1 MKISKVNR
9 KDRNLKYGIRWEQ
22 DGKLKHK
29 FFKTKCA
36 RDGELQRLKEKAKQ
50 EGSAIFEIS
59 AEEARILK
67 TCIQKLG
74 SIETVL
80 QAVIEY
86 ERRNCPNP
94 ISLKDAI
101 KEHLDE
107 GYNLGR
113 DDNWMRAG
121 RNILQRFEFAHEGN
135 VNSIAQEDAISW
147 IHSLKFAPST
157 IENHADKMKAFYNWC
172 IDRGYAAENPF
183 KKIPL
188 PDVIPHEPEFLKVA
202 QMGNLMKVAQE
213 HYPDAVAYFALNGFA
228 GLRSS
233 ACARIDLDDIDFK
246 QRGILIRAINAKN
259 KRRIYIDGHPDN
271 LWEWLAWAKKN
282 APEGFELSK
291 RLWDRRRGQVQ
302 KEAKIKMP
310 HNALR
315 HSFCT
320 YHVALH
326 GDAGKTAT
334 LLTHRGNVSI
344 LYEHY
349 KGNASKAQA
358 KEYFKISPA
367 PASTS

>member
-1 MKISKVNR
+1 MKISKLNR
-9 KDRNLKYGIRWEQ
+9 ENRNLKYGVKWEEN
-22 DGKLKHK
+22 GNPRHK
-29 FFKTKCA
+29 FFKTKSA
-36 RDGELQRLKEKAKQ
+36 RDGFHQSLKEKAKQ
-50 EGSAIFEIS
+50 EGPAIFEIS
-59 AEEARILK
+59 SEQARILQL
-67 TCIQKLG
+67 CIHKLG
-74 SIETVL
+74 NIETVL
-80 QAVIEY
+80 QAVLEY
-86 ERRNCPNP
+86 EKRNCPHP
-94 ISLKDAI
+94 ITLKDAI
-101 KEHLDE
+101 QEHLNE

-113 DDNWMRAG
+113 DTNWMRAG
-121 RNILQRFEFAHEGN
+121 RVILERFELTHSGN
-135 VNSIAQEDAISW
+135 VNSISQEEATRW
-147 IHSLKFAPST
+147 VHSLKFAPST

-183 KKIPL
+183 LKVPP

-202 QMGNLMKVAQE
+202 QMEKLMETAKKY
-213 HYPDAVAYFALNGFA
+213 YPDAVAYFALNGFA

-233 ACARIDLDDIDFK
+233 ACARIGLEDIDFK
-246 QRGILIRAINAKN
+246 QRGILIRAVNAKN

-271 LWEWLAWAKKN
+271 LWEWLNWAKKN
-282 APEGFELSK
+282 APEGFALSK
-291 RLWDRRRGQVQ
+291 RLWDRRRGQIQQ
-302 KEAKIKMP
+302 KANITMP

-349 KGNASKAQA
+349 KGNTSKAQA
-358 KEYFKISPA
+358 EKFFNIS